1 MKHILLIILCY
12 ICSINIVANDLN
24 TDSGE
29 QPDKTESSAED
40 FDIKD
45 YLFSQI
51 DTISN
56 VPTLIKLYADKHVF
70 YGYMGAKIEIY
81 PIELI
86 NLYNN
91 DINSHIVFSIN
102 NNSCILTRQE
112 VVAIIKALEQM
123 QSYMTDCPQRYKEGL
138 ILNFPV
144 NKDLLSL
151 CFIRKKG
158 KDNWKGVI
166 SLTSQEEVQYC
177 YFTNIVEKIEPLIW
191 HLNSCINQIDER
203 LKNPRDRIFTA
214 QYGQQNEPS
223 IFYYDLGY
231 STQHIVNYNFSQTL
245 NGEYSNILYE
255 QNYDKKLYRDLYNI
269 AKNSIWSP
277 NATGRFGTL
286 EAYIN
291 RNGVIVHSKL
301 YIDSNHS
308 QKISKQNIFK
318 MLNYLDEY
326 KLFPFPSHFDDKVD
340 FVRVYIPLFKYEE
353 KL

>member
-12 ICSINIVANDLN
+12 ICSINIVANDLI

-45 YLFSQI
+45 YLFSQT
-51 DTISN
+51 DTLFKA
-56 VPTLIKLYADKHVF
+56 PTLIKDYTDKHSF
-70 YGYMGAKIEIY
+70 LGSLLSIIEIY

-91 DINSHIVFSIN
+91 DINSRIVFSIN

-112 VVAIIKALEQM
+112 VVTIIKALEQM
-123 QSYMTDCPQRYKEGL
+123 QSYITDCPQRYKEEL
-138 ILNFPV
+138 TLNFPV
-144 NKDLLSL
+144 NKHLLSF

-166 SLTSQEEVQYC
+166 SLTSEEEVQYC
-177 YFTNIVEKIEPLIW
+177 YFTNIVEKIGPLIW

-231 STQHIVNYNFSQTL
+231 STPHIVN
-245 NGEYSNILYE
+245 
-255 QNYDKKLYRDLYNI
+255 
-269 AKNSIWSP
+269 
-277 NATGRFGTL
+277 
-286 EAYIN
+286 
-291 RNGVIVHSKL
+291 
-301 YIDSNHS
+301 
-308 QKISKQNIFK
+308 
-318 MLNYLDEY
+318 
-326 KLFPFPSHFDDKVD
+326 
-340 FVRVYIPLFKYEE
+340 
-353 KL
+353 